1 MLMWFIYAGIL
12 VYMELVFHIG
22 SFGPTGGNPV
32 FLLGLISLIAAV
44 QAFISGSV
52 SKKAEK
58 IVVGVMLGAEYVLFL
73 AQTVYYHIFSQP
85 LLLTAAALGGADA
98 LTNYWRDALLGLWQV
113 TPIHL
118 MLLLPLVL
126 FIVLRKKKI
135 LRRVVLR
142 QIQKLR
148 LVLVM
153 VVSLAFCICCIMIG
167 NTVEAEFVQ
176 DYSEYYDPL
185 TVMEN
190 MGVLTVAQRDVFYV
204 AQNLLDK
211 IDFGGGDEQPSTPES
226 SEGIP
231 EIPTPSSEGLSSG
244 SLEGGEE
251 PSGELSQGSEENNE
265 NPEPVLDTSPY
276 RWNIDAEKLTSLS
289 QGSKEKKWLADYI
302 NGLASTNR
310 NEYTGMFEGY
320 NLIFL
325 TAEGFST
332 YAIREDLTPTL
343 YKMVNSSFV
352 FPNYYVPIWST
363 STSDGEYVNCSGLI
377 PDGQFSMR
385 KSADINMAYTL
396 PKFFAQQGVYSWAFH
411 NNSLS
416 YYDRHRTHPNL
427 GYDFNAIKLGNLSEA
442 EWGSHIFE
450 VEHPNAWPASDYEMM
465 LSTVPKYVNEDRF
478 HVYYMTVSGHMNYN
492 FAGNRMSSWNKE
504 AVAGLDMSEN
514 ARAYIACNIELDKA
528 MQSLLEQL
536 EAAGKLEN
544 TVICLSADH
553 YPYGMSEE
561 QYEELAGK
569 DLSQGMD
576 LYRNSLILWNAAM
589 EEPVVVDKACCSV
602 DLVPTLLN
610 LFGFH
615 FDSRMYA
622 GRDIFSTEEGLVIF
636 KDKSFVSDT
645 VCYNKKTKETI
656 WLKDLTEEEK
666 DAYLTAKKQDVTNRY
681 LFSAYILRNN
691 YYDIVAQSLVP

>member
-1 MLMWFIYAGIL
+1 M
-12 VYMELVFHIG
+12 
-22 SFGPTGGNPV
+22 
-32 FLLGLISLIAAV
+32 
-44 QAFISGSV
+44 
-52 SKKAEK
+52 
-58 IVVGVMLGAEYVLFL
+58 
-73 AQTVYYHIFSQP
+73 
-85 LLLTAAALGGADA
+85 
-98 LTNYWRDALLGLWQV
+98 
-113 TPIHL
+113 
-118 MLLLPLVL
+118 
-126 FIVLRKKKI
+126 
-135 LRRVVLR
+135 
-142 QIQKLR
+142 
-148 LVLVM
+148 
-153 VVSLAFCICCIMIG
+153 
-167 NTVEAEFVQ
+167 
-176 DYSEYYDPL
+176 
-185 TVMEN
+185 
-190 MGVLTVAQRDVFYV
+190 
-204 AQNLLDK
+204 
-211 IDFGGGDEQPSTPES
+211 
-226 SEGIP
+226 
-231 EIPTPSSEGLSSG
+231 
-244 SLEGGEE
+244 
-251 PSGELSQGSEENNE
+251 
-265 NPEPVLDTSPY
+265 
-276 RWNIDAEKLTSLS
+276 
-289 QGSKEKKWLADYI
+289 
-302 NGLASTNR
+302 
-310 NEYTGMFEGY
+310 
-320 NLIFL
+320 
-325 TAEGFST
+325 
-332 YAIREDLTPTL
+332 
-343 YKMVNSSFV
+343 
-352 FPNYYVPIWST
+352 
-363 STSDGEYVNCSGLI
+363 
-377 PDGQFSMR
+377 
-385 KSADINMAYTL
+385 
-396 PKFFAQQGVYSWAFH
+396 
-411 NNSLS
+411 
-416 YYDRHRTHPNL
+416 
-427 GYDFNAIKLGNLSEA
+427 
-442 EWGSHIFE
+442 
-450 VEHPNAWPASDYEMM
+450 
-465 LSTVPKYVNEDRF
+465 STVPKYVNEDRF

-504 AVAGLDMSEN
+504 PVAGLDMSEN